1 MAAMPPM
8 VELTGEDLTVADV
21 VAVARDGAAV
31 TLAGGALDRIR
42 TGWEI
47 VRRAAAEGRPVYGL
61 TTGVGAHKRVAV
73 DVADTVRFNDLLLKS
88 HLVAQGPTAPPD
100 VVRAALLR
108 MVNGFAKGT
117 GGVRPELAERL
128 LETLNS
134 GRIPPVRMLG
144 SVGQADLAPLADL
157 AFGAIGDLA
166 PIGKETLSLVDQNS
180 FSTALTALAFAD
192 ATRLMDAF
200 DVAGAFDLEGFGANL
215 TPLHPAVAAVR
226 PYPGLVATLER
237 LTRLLDGSPLWD
249 EDVARNLQDPLTFRC
264 LAHVHGAARDAL
276 DQAGRQLA
284 IELNASQEN
293 PLVIFAEDRIVSVAN
308 FDVVPLAAAIDY
320 LRIGLA
326 PVLTSAAER
335 TVKQLSEPFSGLPT
349 GLKMRSD
356 LSDDGLSEFGTA
368 SVGITSEAR
377 LLAAPVSYEL
387 ASSSLAEGI
396 EDRMTMAPL
405 GARRLA
411 EMVSLGDRVCAI
423 GLVVACQALE
433 LRRPSG
439 VGAGSARTREL
450 LRVLVPFTGEGEP
463 PPPDLEAVV
472 ALVRSG
478 ALAGV

>member
-1 MAAMPPM
+1 VPPP
-8 VELTGEDLTVADV
+8 VEITGDDLTVADV
-21 VAVARDGAAV
+21 VAVARNGAAA
-31 TLAGGALDRIR
+31 TLAPAALERVR

-88 HLVAQGPTAPPD
+88 HLVAQGPKAPAE

-117 GGVRPELAERL
+117 GGVRPELVERL

-134 GRIPPVRMLG
+134 GRIPAVRTLG

-157 AFGAIGDLA
+157 AVGAIGDLA

-180 FSTALTALAFAD
+180 FSTAMTALAIAD
-192 ATRLMDAF
+192 ATRLLDAF
-200 DVAGAFDLEGFGANL
+200 DVAGAFDLEAFAGNL
-215 TPLHPAVAAVR
+215 TPLHPAVVAVR
-226 PYPGLVATLER
+226 PYPGLVAAIGR
-237 LTRLLDGSPLWD
+237 LTQLLEGSPLWA
-249 EDVARNLQDPLTFRC
+249 EDAARNLQDPLTFRC

-308 FDVVPLAAAIDY
+308 FDVVPLAAAVDY

-326 PVLTSAAER
+326 PVLTSASER
-335 TVKQLSEPFSGLPT
+335 TVKQLSEPFSALPT
-349 GLKMRSD
+349 GLKVRSD

-368 SVGITSEAR
+368 SVGITAEAR

-423 GLVVACQALE
+423 GLVVACQALD
-433 LRRPSG
+433 LRAPEAVG
-439 VGAGSARTREL
+439 VGTTRVREL
-450 LRVLVPFTGEGEP
+450 VRALVPFTGEGEP
-463 PPPDLEAVV
+463 PPPDLEPVV
-472 ALVRSG
+472 DLVRSG
-478 ALAGV
+478 ALREV